1 MASLKD
7 KAIDIAKKNDGKHKP
22 GEAKKFLDNAQDMKN
37 DGKLNNNDKDSKA
50 EKKDMKDG
58 KLTKK
63 AGLAQVARTL
73 LEV

>member
-7 KAIDIAKKNDGKHKP
+7 KAISMAKKNDGKHKP

-58 KLTKK
+58 KLTKS
-63 AGLAQVARTL
+63 ASLAELARRL
-73 LEV
+73 N